1 MNRIKKVFLVMIPIL
16 FISCL
21 TQEIDI
27 SGKWS
32 ATRILE
38 TELND
43 TNNGEQIIGLMYVE
57 QNISYNF
64 AKDGTYTKIIVQ
76 NFKELKWLQEY
87 DLIKTNNETILHELE
102 KLNRKETI
110 CGSYRISNKNI
121 TFYPQY
127 LINNKGD
134 SININTIE
142 NIPKIIEIGK
152 KEYKKL
158 NSELY
163 INNEFNKTEKFSL
176 LHEKNN

>member
-1 MNRIKKVFLVMIPIL
+1 MNRIKKVFLVMVPIL

-27 SGKWS
+27 SGKWI

-87 DLIKTNNETILHELE
+87 DPFVL
-102 KLNRKETI
+102 
-110 CGSYRISNKNI
+110 
-121 TFYPQY
+121 
-127 LINNKGD
+127 
-134 SININTIE
+134 SI
-142 NIPKIIEIGK
+142 
-152 KEYKKL
+152 
-158 NSELY
+158 
-163 INNEFNKTEKFSL
+163 
-176 LHEKNN
+176 

>member
-43 TNNGEQIIGLMYVE
+43 TNNGEQIIGLMYVD

-64 AKDGTYTKIIVQ
+64 AKD
-76 NFKELKWLQEY
+76 
-87 DLIKTNNETILHELE
+87 
-102 KLNRKETI
+102 R
-110 CGSYRISNKNI
+110 
-121 TFYPQY
+121 
-127 LINNKGD
+127 
-134 SININTIE
+134 
-142 NIPKIIEIGK
+142 
-152 KEYKKL
+152 
-158 NSELY
+158 SE
-163 INNEFNKTEKFSL
+163 SVV
-176 LHEKNN
+176 